1 MDEPT
6 EEGEMSKG
14 LSRHQASRRR
24 MYSALQRELRE
35 RRARAASE
43 ERYWLSDEVA
53 AIEIEESLDFE
64 APVAFGVAARRRAS
78 AA

>member
-1 MDEPT
+1 V
-6 EEGEMSKG
+6 SKG
-14 LSRHQASRRR
+14 RSRHQVSRRR
-24 MYSALQRELRE
+24 MYSARQRDLRE
-35 RRARAASE
+35 RRTRAARE

-64 APVAFGVAARRRAS
+64 APSTLGIELRRRAS